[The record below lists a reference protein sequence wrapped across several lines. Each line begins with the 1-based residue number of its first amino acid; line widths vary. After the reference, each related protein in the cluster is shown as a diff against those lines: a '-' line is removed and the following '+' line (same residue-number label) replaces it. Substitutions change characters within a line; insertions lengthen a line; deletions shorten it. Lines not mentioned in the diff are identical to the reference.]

1 MPNIY
6 KQQKNVKITREIDGK
21 FIFIVTVLKFKTI
34 DKEVQRDLLKILYY
48 VYNNCIVLFELQ
60 KKHKK

>member
-6 KQQKNVKITREIDGK
+6 KQQKNVKITRETDGK
-21 FIFIVTVLKFKTI
+21 FIFIVTVLKFETI

-48 VYNNCIVLFELQ
+48 VYNNCIVFFELQ